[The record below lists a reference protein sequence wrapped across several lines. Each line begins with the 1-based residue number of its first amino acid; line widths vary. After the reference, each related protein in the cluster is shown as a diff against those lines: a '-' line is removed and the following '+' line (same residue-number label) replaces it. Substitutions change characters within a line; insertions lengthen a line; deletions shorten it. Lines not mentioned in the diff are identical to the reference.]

1 MIHTLLL
8 WATLVPF
15 GASQPGPSS
24 PEELLKRE
32 QQRVELLTT
41 GKYDQL
47 AEMLSPTLS
56 YTHSSGVLEG
66 KDKILADLR
75 SGQVVYKALRHKDV
89 QVRFPSPD
97 VAILNGASDVTVA
110 IGGKDQEI
118 PLRFTI
124 VYVRKKGV
132 WLMEAWHSART
143 AAPPAAPR

>member
-8 WATLVPF
+8 WAAVIPL
-15 GASQPGPSS
+15 GAWQQAAPSQD
-24 PEELLKRE
+24 EVLKRE
-32 QQRVELLTT
+32 QQRVAYLTT

-47 AEMLSPTLS
+47 AEMLAPTLS

-66 KDKILADLR
+66 KDKIMADLR

-89 QVRFPSPD
+89 QARFPTPD
-97 VAILNGASDVTVA
+97 VAILNGASDATVV
-110 IGGKDQEI
+110 IGGKEMEI

-132 WLMEAWHSART
+132 WLMEAWHSAR
-143 AAPPAAPR
+143 RS

>member
-1 MIHTLLL
+1 MIETLLL
-8 WATLVPF
+8 CVTLIPL
-15 GASQPGPSS
+15 GSWQPAAPSQ
-24 PEELLKRE
+24 EELLKRE
-32 QQRVELLTT
+32 QQRVEYLTT
-41 GKYDQL
+41 RNYDQL
-47 AEMLSPTLS
+47 TEMLSPTLS

-75 SGQVVYKALRHKDV
+75 SGQVVYKALRHRDV

-110 IGGKDQEI
+110 IGGKDQDI

-132 WLMEAWHSART
+132 WLMEAWHSARRT
-143 AAPPAAPR
+143 S

>member
-1 MIHTLLL
+1 MIHALLL
-8 WATLVPF
+8 SAAMIPLAAWPQAAP
-15 GASQPGPSS
+15 SQDAV
-24 PEELLKRE
+24 LKRE
-32 QQRVELLTT
+32 QQRVEYLTT

-56 YTHSSGVLEG
+56 YTHSSGVLDG

-89 QVRFPSPD
+89 QVRFPTPD

-110 IGGKDQEI
+110 ISGKEQEI

-124 VYVRKKGV
+124 VYVRQKGV
-132 WLMEAWHSART
+132 WVLESWHSTRRAT
-143 AAPPAAPR
+143 

>member
-1 MIHTLLL
+1 MIHALLL
-8 WATLVPF
+8 WSALIPVTWQQSAAP
-15 GASQPGPSS
+15 QD
-24 PEELLKRE
+24 ELLKRE

-47 AEMLSPTLS
+47 ADMLSPTLS

-66 KDKILADLR
+66 KDKILADLK
-75 SGQVVYKALRHKDV
+75 SGQVVYKALRHHDV

-110 IGGKDQEI
+110 IGGKEQEI

-124 VYVRKKGV
+124 VYVKRKGV

-143 AAPPAAPR
+143 APPPAPAR

>member
-1 MIHTLLL
+1 MIHALLL
-8 WATLVPF
+8 WSVLVPV
-15 GASQPGPSS
+15 AWQQSAPQD
-24 PEELLKRE
+24 ELLKRE

-66 KDKILADLR
+66 KDKILADLK
-75 SGQVVYKALRHKDV
+75 SGQVVYKALKHRDV

-110 IGGKDQEI
+110 IGGKEQEI

-143 AAPPAAPR
+143 TAPAAR

>member
-1 MIHTLLL
+1 MHFLLVC
-8 WATLVPF
+8 AMVTSF
-15 GASQPGPSS
+15 GAPQQAAPAQD
-24 PEELLKRE
+24 EVLKRE
-32 QQRVELLTT
+32 QQRVDLLTS

-47 AEMLSPTLS
+47 ADMLSPTLS

-75 SGQVVYKALRHKDV
+75 SGQVVYKTLRHRDV

-110 IGGKDQEI
+110 IGGKEQEI

-143 AAPPAAPR
+143 APPPAPR